1 MFQAIINCI
10 CEVLQQIHKETHS
23 QNQQSGAPTLADPF
37 TVMIEIF
44 TPNNEKWKS
53 KGKSTLGWSEL
64 MFSGS
69 TGFLFPDQC

>member
-1 MFQAIINCI
+1 MINCI
-10 CEVLQQIHKETHS
+10 CEVRQQIHKETHS
-23 QNQQSGAPTLADPF
+23 ENPQQSGAPMVVDPF

-44 TPNNEKWKS
+44 TPNNENRKS
-53 KGKSTLGWSEL
+53 KGKSILGRSEF